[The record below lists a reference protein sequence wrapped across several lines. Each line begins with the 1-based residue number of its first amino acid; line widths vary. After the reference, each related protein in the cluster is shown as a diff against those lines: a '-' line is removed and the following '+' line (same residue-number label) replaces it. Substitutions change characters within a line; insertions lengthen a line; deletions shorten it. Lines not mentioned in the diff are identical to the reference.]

1 MNLTA
6 NEKNAAAARQRRY
19 VLLLAVML
27 VLLFIIIVLSFW
39 VGYYPLT
46 PVQVL
51 NAFLSK
57 FGFKGDILPQAV
69 TIFWNIRLPRILSAL
84 FIGASLSVAGAT
96 YQGMFRNPLVS
107 PDILGVSSGA
117 SLGAAF
123 AILNGASNWMIQ
135 LSAFA
140 GGVAAVAASYLISRK
155 SAHSQTLSLVLTG
168 TMIMSLCNAGVTMI
182 KYVADPNDV
191 LQQITFWLMGSLTKT
206 TTKSFCW
213 SVLPMIIGLSLI
225 FIFRWQ
231 INLLTLD
238 EEEAKSL
245 GINVRKYRL
254 IFIVASTLLSA
265 AAVCL
270 GGLIGWVGLMIPHL
284 ARALV
289 GVDYRRLI
297 PASTILGGGYLIFPV
312 PFCPWNFHLALSQV
326 SWAPPSLSILSSN
339 ERSAR
344 NYMLLEIENVF
355 GGYGNGD
362 ILKGI
367 SCSAD
372 YGDVLCLLGPNGC
385 GKTTLFRMI
394 LDSLPVSNGKIK
406 IAGKNISDFTTKT
419 LANMIAY
426 IPQYHSP
433 VFAYTVLDMVIMGRA
448 SHFSAF
454 ETPREPDQEA
464 AFAALEKVNA
474 LPLANRKYTSLS
486 GGQRQL
492 VLIARA
498 ICQSAKIFI
507 MDEPAANLD
516 YANHQLLMEVISG
529 LANQGYCIIMS
540 THSPEHPFSVG
551 NKVLLMKSGK
561 VMGFGSPKEIITSE
575 TLQSVYD
582 IEMDVITTHDRY
594 GRERTICLPVN
605 SSAKTF

>member
-140 GGVAAVAASYLISRK
+140 GGVAAVAASYLI
-155 SAHSQTLSLVLTG
+155 
-168 TMIMSLCNAGVTMI
+168 MSLCNAGVTMI

-297 PASTILGGGYLIFPV
+297 PASAILGGGYLILV
-312 PFCPWNFHLALSQV
+312 DDISRSLLSMEL
-326 SWAPPSLSILSSN
+326 P
-339 ERSAR
+339 
-344 NYMLLEIENVF
+344 
-355 GGYGNGD
+355 
-362 ILKGI
+362 
-367 SCSAD
+367 
-372 YGDVLCLLGPNGC
+372 LGVV
-385 GKTTLFRMI
+385 T
-394 LDSLPVSNGKIK
+394 S
-406 IAGKNISDFTTKT
+406 
-419 LANMIAY
+419 
-426 IPQYHSP
+426 
-433 VFAYTVLDMVIMGRA
+433 IMGAPFFIYLIIKRKERA
-448 SHFSAF
+448 
-454 ETPREPDQEA
+454 
-464 AFAALEKVNA
+464 
-474 LPLANRKYTSLS
+474 
-486 GGQRQL
+486 
-492 VLIARA
+492 
-498 ICQSAKIFI
+498 
-507 MDEPAANLD
+507 
-516 YANHQLLMEVISG
+516 
-529 LANQGYCIIMS
+529 
-540 THSPEHPFSVG
+540 
-551 NKVLLMKSGK
+551 
-561 VMGFGSPKEIITSE
+561 
-575 TLQSVYD
+575 
-582 IEMDVITTHDRY
+582 
-594 GRERTICLPVN
+594 
-605 SSAKTF
+605 

>member
-6 NEKNAAAARQRRY
+6 NEKNAAATRQRRY

-117 SLGAAF
+117 SLGA
-123 AILNGASNWMIQ
+123 
-135 LSAFA
+135 AFA

-297 PASTILGGGYLIFPV
+297 PASAILGGGYLILV
-312 PFCPWNFHLALSQV
+312 DDISRSLLSMEL
-326 SWAPPSLSILSSN
+326 P
-339 ERSAR
+339 
-344 NYMLLEIENVF
+344 
-355 GGYGNGD
+355 
-362 ILKGI
+362 
-367 SCSAD
+367 
-372 YGDVLCLLGPNGC
+372 LGVV
-385 GKTTLFRMI
+385 T
-394 LDSLPVSNGKIK
+394 S
-406 IAGKNISDFTTKT
+406 
-419 LANMIAY
+419 
-426 IPQYHSP
+426 
-433 VFAYTVLDMVIMGRA
+433 IMGAPFFIYLIIKRKERA
-448 SHFSAF
+448 
-454 ETPREPDQEA
+454 
-464 AFAALEKVNA
+464 
-474 LPLANRKYTSLS
+474 
-486 GGQRQL
+486 
-492 VLIARA
+492 
-498 ICQSAKIFI
+498 
-507 MDEPAANLD
+507 
-516 YANHQLLMEVISG
+516 
-529 LANQGYCIIMS
+529 
-540 THSPEHPFSVG
+540 
-551 NKVLLMKSGK
+551 
-561 VMGFGSPKEIITSE
+561 
-575 TLQSVYD
+575 
-582 IEMDVITTHDRY
+582 
-594 GRERTICLPVN
+594 
-605 SSAKTF
+605 

>member
-206 TTKSFCW
+206 TTKSFSW
-213 SVLPMIIGLSLI
+213 SVLPMIIGLS
-225 FIFRWQ
+225 
-231 INLLTLD
+231 
-238 EEEAKSL
+238 
-245 GINVRKYRL
+245 L

-297 PASTILGGGYLIFPV
+297 PASAILGGGYLILV
-312 PFCPWNFHLALSQV
+312 DDISRSLLSMEL
-326 SWAPPSLSILSSN
+326 P
-339 ERSAR
+339 
-344 NYMLLEIENVF
+344 
-355 GGYGNGD
+355 
-362 ILKGI
+362 
-367 SCSAD
+367 
-372 YGDVLCLLGPNGC
+372 LGVV
-385 GKTTLFRMI
+385 T
-394 LDSLPVSNGKIK
+394 S
-406 IAGKNISDFTTKT
+406 
-419 LANMIAY
+419 
-426 IPQYHSP
+426 
-433 VFAYTVLDMVIMGRA
+433 IMGAPFFIYLIIKRKERA
-448 SHFSAF
+448 
-454 ETPREPDQEA
+454 
-464 AFAALEKVNA
+464 
-474 LPLANRKYTSLS
+474 
-486 GGQRQL
+486 
-492 VLIARA
+492 
-498 ICQSAKIFI
+498 
-507 MDEPAANLD
+507 
-516 YANHQLLMEVISG
+516 
-529 LANQGYCIIMS
+529 
-540 THSPEHPFSVG
+540 
-551 NKVLLMKSGK
+551 
-561 VMGFGSPKEIITSE
+561 
-575 TLQSVYD
+575 
-582 IEMDVITTHDRY
+582 
-594 GRERTICLPVN
+594 
-605 SSAKTF
+605 